1 MSYHGF
7 NQAYISLRIE
17 KYIFLY
23 TCIHIHWAGHLVYH
37 TPLQNLVA
45 TRQRLSTGALVMIR
59 SIFGD
64 DMLLHFVNDHHRYG
78 RTWCMLLNED
88 SACMQP
94 FPCTD
99 SMLFYRD
106 FFVHRQGYHRYR
118 RTMWS
123 VAPEKHDDSNLSR
136 WPPAR

>member
-45 TRQRLSTGALVMIR
+45 TRQRLSTGAPVMIGSYGVTICS
-59 SIFGD
+59 SISLTITI
-64 DMLLHFVNDHHRYG
+64 DMV
-78 RTWCMLLNED
+78 
-88 SACMQP
+88 
-94 FPCTD
+94 
-99 SMLFYRD
+99 
-106 FFVHRQGYHRYR
+106 VHG
-118 RTMWS
+118 
-123 VAPEKHDDSNLSR
+123 VCC
-136 WPPAR
+136 